1 MMKKGGIDTIGNN
14 NNMISGRISDNINV
28 LGSRLHLTEEIIHAT
43 EYIYSRAKEVG
54 LLRGR
59 DTYVVLA
66 AAAYIACKQIGAAK
80 TMTDFTSILHIGR
93 KEMARNY
100 RLIISKLSLTIPTN
114 DPFILLDQI
123 TNKCKVGEQT
133 RRQANI
139 LMNYSLRNDFHLG
152 KNPMSIAGSVLYI
165 ACETASDHRSQKV
178 IAQAAGITSVTLANR
193 VKDLK
198 NLLCNSGSN
207 NRTLLKDINTTSL
220 VSSFNSLGS
229 LN

>member
-1 MMKKGGIDTIGNN
+1 
-14 NNMISGRISDNINV
+14 
-28 LGSRLHLTEEIIHAT
+28 
-43 EYIYSRAKEVG
+43 
-54 LLRGR
+54 
-59 DTYVVLA
+59 
-66 AAAYIACKQIGAAK
+66 
-80 TMTDFTSILHIGR
+80 
-93 KEMARNY
+93 
-100 RLIISKLSLTIPTN
+100 
-114 DPFILLDQI
+114 
-123 TNKCKVGEQT
+123 
-133 RRQANI
+133 
-139 LMNYSLRNDFHLG
+139 MNYSLRNDFHLG

>member
-1 MMKKGGIDTIGNN
+1 MGNN
-14 NNMISGRISDNINV
+14 NNRISVRISDNINV
-28 LGSRLHLTEEIIHAT
+28 LCSRLHLTEEIIHAT
-43 EYIYSRAKEVG
+43 GYIYAKAKEVG

-66 AAAYIACKQIGAAK
+66 AAAYIACKQTGIAK
-80 TMTDFTSILHIGR
+80 TMNDFTSILHIGR
-93 KEMARNY
+93 RELARNY
-100 RLIISKLSLTIPTN
+100 RLLIGKLSLTIPTN
-114 DPFILLDQI
+114 DPFTLLDQLA
-123 TNKCKVGEQT
+123 NKCKVGEQT

-165 ACETASDHRSQKV
+165 ACETTSDRRSQKV
-178 IAQAAGITSVTLANR
+178 ISQAAGITTVTLANR

-198 NLLCNSGSN
+198 DLLCNSGN
-207 NRTLLKDINTTSL
+207 NINRTLLNDINRASL
-220 VSSFNSLGS
+220 LSSFNSLGS